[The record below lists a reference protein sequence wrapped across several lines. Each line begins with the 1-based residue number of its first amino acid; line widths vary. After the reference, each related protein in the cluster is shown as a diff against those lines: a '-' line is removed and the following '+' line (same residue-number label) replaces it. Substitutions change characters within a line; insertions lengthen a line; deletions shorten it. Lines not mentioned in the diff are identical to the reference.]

1 MSALQL
7 LGLAGM
13 IIAGGAAL
21 GIAALKPAPP
31 QLAAALALLDA
42 SSASTVT
49 VSSTRDRWGWLPPS
63 AAQFLD
69 SHLGVSDADL
79 RMVGWTRP
87 QLAARKVAV
96 AVTGLLIPAL
106 LVAAAQLMG
115 VSIPFVIPGA
125 ACLLLAAFMWTV
137 PSREAGEKAARARAE
152 FRSALASLLDLVAL
166 ERRARGSV
174 PEALE
179 AASEVAS
186 SAPFELINERLTLA
200 ARAGISPWTAL
211 HDLGEELDVSE
222 LRNLADIA
230 SVAAEGAAVYQT
242 LLAESRTLRHADL
255 AAQHAA
261 ANVASEKLVYPLALL
276 GIGFM
281 LLVFVPAVLRLFTT

>member
-1 MSALQL
+1 MTALQM

-13 IIAGGAAL
+13 IVAGGLAL
-21 GIAALKPAPP
+21 AVMALRPAPP

-42 SSASTVT
+42 NPTAAVA
-49 VSSTRDRWGWLPPS
+49 VSSTRDRWGWLPPGV
-63 AAQFLD
+63 AAFLD
-69 SHLGVSDADL
+69 SHLGVSDTDL
-79 RMVGWTRP
+79 QIIGWTRS

-96 AVTGLLIPAL
+96 AVAGLLVPSV
-106 LVAAAQLMG
+106 LVAMASLLG
-115 VSIPFVIPGA
+115 LSIPIVIPGA
-125 ACLLLAAFMWTV
+125 VCIALAVFMWMV
-137 PSREAGEKAARARAE
+137 PSREAREKAEAARAE

-186 SAPFELINERLTLA
+186 SPPFQLINSRLTLA
-200 ARAGISPWTAL
+200 ARAGISPWQAL
-211 HDLGEELDVSE
+211 HDLGEELDVNE

-242 LLAESRTLRHADL
+242 LLAESRTLRHAEL

-281 LLVFVPAVLRLFTT
+281 LLVFVPAVLRLFAP

>member
-1 MSALQL
+1 M
-7 LGLAGM
+7 
-13 IIAGGAAL
+13 
-21 GIAALKPAPP
+21 
-31 QLAAALALLDA
+31 
-42 SSASTVT
+42 
-49 VSSTRDRWGWLPPS
+49 
-63 AAQFLD
+63 
-69 SHLGVSDADL
+69 
-79 RMVGWTRP
+79 
-87 QLAARKVAV
+87 
-96 AVTGLLIPAL
+96 
-106 LVAAAQLMG
+106 
-115 VSIPFVIPGA
+115 
-125 ACLLLAAFMWTV
+125 V
-137 PSREAGEKAARARAE
+137 PSREAREKAEAARAE

-186 SAPFELINERLTLA
+186 SPPFQLINSRLTLA
-200 ARAGISPWTAL
+200 ARAGISPWQAL
-211 HDLGEELDVSE
+211 HDLGEELDVNE

-242 LLAESRTLRHADL
+242 LLAESRTLRHAEL

-281 LLVFVPAVLRLFTT
+281 LLVFVPAVLRLFAP

>member
-1 MSALQL
+1 MTALQM

-21 GIAALKPAPP
+21 GVVALRPAPP

-42 SSASTVT
+42 SPAGAVT
-49 VSSTRDRWGWLPPS
+49 ASSTRDRWGWLPPS
-63 AAQFLD
+63 VAGFLD
-69 SHLGVSDADL
+69 SHLGVSDTDL
-79 RMVGWTRP
+79 RVVGWTRP

-96 AVTGLLIPAL
+96 AATGLFFPSV
-106 LVAAAQLMG
+106 LVAVTQLLG
-115 VSIPFVIPGA
+115 LRIPIVLPGA
-125 ACLLLAAFMWTV
+125 ACLALAVFLWMV
-137 PSREAGEKAARARAE
+137 PSREAREKAEVARAE

-186 SAPFELINERLTLA
+186 SPAFQLINSRLTLA
-200 ARAGISPWTAL
+200 ARAGISPWQAL
-211 HDLGEELDVSE
+211 HDLGEELDVNE

-281 LLVFVPAVLRLFTT
+281 LLVFVPAVLRLFGT